1 MTFNKFIMSTKL
13 FFNKKPV
20 RIVVALLIIAAIM
33 TGVAFGV
40 IALVNAFSDP
50 CAKQPGTT
58 WDKDLKVCVKDSCEV
73 DGEDSYVCKN
83 KKTRGVNTCI
93 PKDYCD
99 YSGPEGNYYYDEDS
113 CMCKLDCSSLGE
125 EYQGFTRDG
134 LQNEINMQ
142 KSGDNY
148 IPVGDGLIC
157 GLPCN
162 ISDKKFCKVGD
173 LCAKSINYNK
183 QTSTKEPYLPGQC
196 LPSNF
201 VLCNKDKNIACSSQD
216 DCITDNEGNVVCKF
230 KSCGDGDDKV
240 MACTSDSDCGTGTE
254 FIGSCNSKNI
264 IIAKNGSSKQFKKV
278 KYCKKTDK
286 SSTNPFCL
294 NIDNIGES
302 SEGEIVSDCGLK
314 DGVSDA
320 NPQCPHSQN
329 PPGCAINGLCDNGWQ
344 AIPNGGKQQC
354 LPINEPIPKNLSEG
368 DCCDAHH
375 NAVDP
380 FGNKFCCI
388 KDTTNNPSCLNKTQK
403 PYSAK
408 LLNNPQGS
416 DLTTKIKCPSGND
429 KLNKLNKLNKI
440 LWSNLELTDKDKPND
455 PNSINYTGFYCGIKK
470 NEDPN
475 YLYAFCGHDNSDI
488 EFTTFNGHT
497 TSFCKK
503 KGKCKL
509 TAESWTDGTLDLNG
523 ITIPYCKKDSSSPE
537 KYWNIEANTPT
548 TDTGFS
554 TSYSMSPDTS
564 KSDSCPKIM
573 NMETCASTNDASIH
587 GYITDVEVTDNNKCK
602 FTVNCDEYTVSAP
615 PKSGK
620 SIPLRWNQ
628 INQAS
633 TYDNNPNID
642 YNRIFGTKKISQ
654 KNPSGD
660 PDKNCLGNSLGFPN
674 GITESVYTL
683 ESGPAGKSC
692 VNNDKINNLLSWDGV
707 FCEGSELDKS
717 SGACK

>member
-1 MTFNKFIMSTKL
+1 MNKFIQSTKQ

-20 RIVVALLIIAAIM
+20 RIVTALLVIAIIM
-33 TGVAFGV
+33 TGVVFGV
-40 IALVNAFSDP
+40 IALVKALSDPDP

-58 WDKDLKVCVKDSCEV
+58 WDKNLKVCVKNSCQM
-73 DGEDSYVCKN
+73 DNGEDGFVCKN
-83 KKTRGVNTCI
+83 QKTRGINTCI

-99 YSGPEGNYYYDEDS
+99 YNGPEGQYSYDEES

-125 EYQGFTRDG
+125 EYQGFTKDG

-142 KSGDNY
+142 KLGDKY

-157 GLPCN
+157 GLPCD
-162 ISDKKFCKVGD
+162 ISNKKFCNVGD

-183 QTSTKEPYLPGQC
+183 QTKTKEQYLPGEC

-216 DCITDNEGNVVCKF
+216 DCITDDEGNVVCKF
-230 KSCGDGDDKV
+230 KYCGDGDDKV
-240 MACTSDSDCGTGTE
+240 IACTSDSDCGTGSE
-254 FIGSCNSKNI
+254 FIGSCSNI
-264 IIAKNGSSKQFKKV
+264 IKAKNGSSKRFKNV
-278 KYCKKTDK
+278 KYCTKTDK
-286 SSTNPFCL
+286 SSINAFCL
-294 NIDNIGES
+294 NIDNIGEN
-302 SEGEIVSDCGLK
+302 SEGQVVSDCSLK
-314 DGVSDA
+314 EGVSDA

-354 LPINEPIPKNLSEG
+354 LPKNKPIPTSLSEG
-368 DCCDAHH
+368 DCCDGNHT
-375 NAVDP
+375 AVDP

-388 KDTTNNPSCLNKTQK
+388 KDTTKNHSCLNKTKK

-408 LLNNPQGS
+408 LLKNPPGS
-416 DLTTKIKCPSGND
+416 DLTTKIKCPNSNELNI
-429 KLNKLNKLNKI
+429 LNKTLWNKLG
-440 LWSNLELTDKDKPND
+440 LTDKDKPND
-455 PNSINYTGFYCGIKK
+455 PNSINYTGLYCGKS
-470 NEDPN
+470 EDGEDSG

-503 KGKCKL
+503 KDNKCKF
-509 TAESWTDGTLDLNG
+509 TGESWTDGTLDLNG
-523 ITIPYCKKDSSSPE
+523 MTIPYCKKDTSSPE
-537 KYWNIEANTPT
+537 KYWNIEANTT

-554 TSYSMSPDTS
+554 TSYNMS
-564 KSDSCPKIM
+564 SDSCPNI
-573 NMETCASTNDASIH
+573 NMETCASTNIASIH
-587 GYITDVEVTDNNKCK
+587 GYITDVDVTDDNKCK

-620 SIPLRWNQ
+620 SIPLKWNQ
-628 INQAS
+628 INKAS
-633 TYDNNPNID
+633 TYNNNPNID
-642 YNRIFGTKKISQ
+642 YNKMFKTKKISQ

-660 PDKNCLGNSLGFPN
+660 PDKHCTGDNLEFPN

-683 ESGPAGKSC
+683 ESGPAGDSC
-692 VNNDKINNLLSWDGV
+692 VYNDKIDNLLSWDGV
-707 FCEGSELDKS
+707 YCEGSKLNKS
-717 SGACK
+717 SGSCN

>member
-1 MTFNKFIMSTKL
+1 MNKFIQNTKL

-20 RIVVALLIIAAIM
+20 RIVVALLVIAIIM

-50 CAKQPGTT
+50 CQSGYYY
-58 WDKDLKVCVKDSCEV
+58 DNNLKVCVKD
-73 DGEDSYVCKN
+73 GCKN
-83 KKTRGVNTCI
+83 ICGTDRGPFKKGNCF
-93 PKDYCD
+93 PDNYCD
-99 YSGPEGNYYYDEDS
+99 YSGPEGQYYFGSDA
-113 CMCKLDCSSLGE
+113 CGCKLDCSSLGK
-125 EYQGFTRDG
+125 EYQGFTTDG
-134 LQNEINMQ
+134 RTEVQMQLQSDGTY
-142 KSGDNY
+142 K
-148 IPVGDGLIC
+148 PVGDGLIC
-157 GLPCN
+157 GLPCD
-162 ISDKKFCKVGD
+162 ISNKKFCKVGD

-216 DCITDNEGNVVCKF
+216 DCITDDEGNVVCKF
-230 KSCGDGDDKV
+230 KYCGDGDDKV

-254 FIGSCNSKNI
+254 FKGSCSKI
-264 IIAKNGSSKQFKKV
+264 IKAKNGKSKQFKKV
-278 KYCKKTDK
+278 KYCTKTDK

-294 NIDNIGES
+294 NIDNIGENS
-302 SEGEIVSDCGLK
+302 DRQIVSDCSLK
-314 DGVSDA
+314 EGVSDA
-320 NPQCPHSQN
+320 NPQCPHSTN

-344 AIPNGGKQQC
+344 AIPNSGKQTC
-354 LPINEPIPKNLSEG
+354 LQTLTPTSLSEG
-368 DCCDAHH
+368 DCCDSNHTAK
-375 NAVDP
+375 DP

-388 KDTTNNPSCLNKTQK
+388 KETTNNPSCLNKTKK

-408 LLNNPQGS
+408 LLNNPPGS
-416 DLTTKIKCPSGND
+416 DLTTKIKCPTSD
-429 KLNKLNKLNKI
+429 KLNKLNILNKI
-440 LWSNLELTDKDKPND
+440 LWKKLGLTDKDKPND
-455 PNSINYTGFYCGIKK
+455 PSSINYTSLYCGKK
-470 NEDPN
+470 EYKEDPN

-488 EFTTFNGHT
+488 EFTTFDGHT

-503 KGKCKL
+503 RDNNCEFTGD
-509 TAESWTDGTLDLNG
+509 SWTDGTLDLNG
-523 ITIPYCKKDSSSPE
+523 MTIPYCKKDISSPE

-548 TDTGFS
+548 DTGFS
-554 TSYSMSPDTS
+554 TSYSISPDRS
-564 KSDSCPKIM
+564 KFDSCPKII

-587 GYITDVEVTDNNKCK
+587 EYITDVEVTDDNKCK

-633 TYDNNPNID
+633 TYENSNID
-642 YNRIFGTKKISQ
+642 YNKIFKTKKISQ

-660 PDKNCLGNSLGFPN
+660 PDKNCLGKSLGFPN

-683 ESGPAGKSC
+683 ESGPAGTSC
-692 VNNDKINNLLSWDGV
+692 VDNDKVSNLLSWDGV

-717 SGACK
+717 SGACN